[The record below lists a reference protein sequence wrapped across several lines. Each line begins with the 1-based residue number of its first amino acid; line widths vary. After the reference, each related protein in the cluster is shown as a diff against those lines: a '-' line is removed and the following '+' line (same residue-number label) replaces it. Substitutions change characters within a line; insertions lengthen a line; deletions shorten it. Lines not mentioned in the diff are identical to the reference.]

1 MFTFTN
7 CGVICVHRQCSRR
20 AVLASTVTV
29 WHCGHSSRA
38 GTTILFYGELLYQ
51 QVARNCKLLSSARMT
66 MDIGKL
72 YNKYNFIQPG
82 LPPGAACRPPPAGT
96 WRTFLY
102 ARNDAVSCSTT
113 MTQTRSI
120 PYRTL
125 FHLRQSCE
133 VPLQMVVLAE
143 RDALLHMQSS
153 SDHYDC
159 LQRLG
164 KHWST
169 YVSIAPERWINKYV
183 PEPCVKLGNKIKQ

>member
-72 YNKYNFIQPG
+72 YNKYNFKQPG
-82 LPPGAACRPPPAGT
+82 LPPGAACRDVAHVPV
-96 WRTFLY
+96 RQERRRVLFDH
-102 ARNDAVSCSTT
+102 NDANSFNSVQNIIPLAPVLRGPATNGR
-113 MTQTRSI
+113 TR
-120 PYRTL
+120 RTRRTPPHAI
-125 FHLRQSCE
+125 FF
-133 VPLQMVVLAE
+133 
-143 RDALLHMQSS
+143 
-153 SDHYDC
+153 
-159 LQRLG
+159 
-164 KHWST
+164 
-169 YVSIAPERWINKYV
+169 
-183 PEPCVKLGNKIKQ
+183 